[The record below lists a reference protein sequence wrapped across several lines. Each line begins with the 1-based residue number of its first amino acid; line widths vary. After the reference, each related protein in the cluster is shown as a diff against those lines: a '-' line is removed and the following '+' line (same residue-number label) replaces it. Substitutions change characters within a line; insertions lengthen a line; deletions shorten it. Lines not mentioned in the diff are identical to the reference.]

1 LILPGR
7 VVLLVR
13 NVGLHLLSDAILFA
27 GSHKQVP
34 EGLIDAVVT
43 VLGAMHDLKK
53 PAGSLRNSRTG
64 SVYVVKPK
72 QHGPEEVAFT
82 TRVFTR
88 VEQCFGLPHNTV
100 KLGIMD
106 EERRTTVN
114 LKECIRA
121 AKERCIFINTG
132 FLDRTGD
139 EIHSCF
145 RAGPVEI
152 KSNIKSKSVWR
163 AAYEKWNVDIG
174 IETGLLGTAQI
185 GKGMWDQPNNMK
197 DMMTKKVAELKAGAT
212 TAWVPS
218 PTAGTL
224 HALHYHMVDV
234 KDIQSKIAVMGRR
247 GTLSDILTPP
257 LLQRNLSQSEIQHEL
272 RDMLQGILGYIARWV
287 QLGVGCSSVPNING
301 IELMEDRATLRI
313 ASQLLGNWLYH
324 GIISREQ
331 ILETAKEMADIV
343 DKQNQGQAGYKPM
356 GPNYDDNGFK
366 CSMHMIFNACD
377 CPNGLTEHSLTQFRL
392 AEKAKRAG
400 NSGRL

>member
-1 LILPGR
+1 
-7 VVLLVR
+7 
-13 NVGLHLLSDAILFA
+13 
-27 GSHKQVP
+27 
-34 EGLIDAVVT
+34 
-43 VLGAMHDLKK
+43 
-53 PAGSLRNSRTG
+53 
-64 SVYVVKPK
+64 
-72 QHGPEEVAFT
+72 
-82 TRVFTR
+82 
-88 VEQCFGLPHNTV
+88 
-100 KLGIMD
+100 
-106 EERRTTVN
+106 
-114 LKECIRA
+114 
-121 AKERCIFINTG
+121 
-132 FLDRTGD
+132 
-139 EIHSCF
+139 
-145 RAGPVEI
+145 
-152 KSNIKSKSVWR
+152 
-163 AAYEKWNVDIG
+163 
-174 IETGLLGTAQI
+174 
-185 GKGMWDQPNNMK
+185 
-197 DMMTKKVAELKAGAT
+197 MTKKVAELKAGAT